1 MIFRFLQTVTPLEVD
16 TEYIKH
22 VNDSIQEAALQMI
35 EQMKMDPKNFVNEMI
50 HSFGVFALK
59 LLSAI
64 IIYLV
69 GAWIIRRIKKRL
81 KRVFEKRNADDALA
95 SFVSSLV
102 SITLTLI
109 LIVIT
114 VSALGI
120 NTTSIAALLAAGGMA
135 IGMALSGTVSN
146 FAGGLMLMIFKP
158 FKAGDFIEAQGH
170 KGTVKEVTIVNTKI
184 VTYDNR
190 LIILPNGSLSNGNI
204 DNYSSIGVR
213 RAEFSIN
220 MEYGTD
226 ADKCM
231 EAILSILKSDD
242 RVLNA
247 EIPNAADPYVVL
259 YSLSDN
265 YIVFTARVWVT
276 YDNYWSVIYDMNKA
290 LYDGLPEK
298 GFNFAHPH
306 MNIIIKN

>member
-102 SITLTLI
+102 SITLT
-109 LIVIT
+109 
-114 VSALGI
+114 
-120 NTTSIAALLAAGGMA
+120 
-135 IGMALSGTVSN
+135 
-146 FAGGLMLMIFKP
+146 
-158 FKAGDFIEAQGH
+158 
-170 KGTVKEVTIVNTKI
+170 
-184 VTYDNR
+184 
-190 LIILPNGSLSNGNI
+190 
-204 DNYSSIGVR
+204 
-213 RAEFSIN
+213 
-220 MEYGTD
+220 
-226 ADKCM
+226 
-231 EAILSILKSDD
+231 
-242 RVLNA
+242 
-247 EIPNAADPYVVL
+247 PYVAKIDSIWL
-259 YSLSDN
+259 IRSHAW
-265 YIVFTARVWVT
+265 FG
-276 YDNYWSVIYDMNKA
+276 DMNSKRSPPTC
-290 LYDGLPEK
+290 G
-298 GFNFAHPH
+298 
-306 MNIIIKN
+306 